1 MYGDFG
7 ESSIERYQRVEK
19 IGTGTY
25 GVVYKAVDTS
35 NTHEERYVAIKK
47 ILLELRD
54 EGLPSTA
61 IREICIL
68 RELDSPYI
76 VKLTDLVMTES
87 KLYLVFEFLDQDLK
101 QYIEKFP
108 KKEFLDMETI
118 RSFLYQMLQGIL
130 CCHSNRMIHRDLK
143 PQNLLLDSAG
153 TLKIAD
159 FGLARAF

>member
-1 MYGDFG
+1 M
-7 ESSIERYQRVEK
+7 EK

-25 GVVYKAVDTS
+25 GVVYKALDTVHS
-35 NTHEERYVAIKK
+35 HEERYVAIKK

-68 RELDSPYI
+68 RELDNPYI

-101 QYIEKFP
+101 MYIEKFP

-118 RSFLYQMLQGIL
+118 RSFLYQLLQGIL

-143 PQNLLLDSAG
+143 P
-153 TLKIAD
+153 
-159 FGLARAF
+159 